1 MKKDIN
7 INKELPLIINSSD
20 DEVSQ
25 KSKNKN
31 DECSYFD
38 NELSLSS
45 ISQKDEENDLYTED
59 ERLDKNSK
67 DDICDLVQ
75 NIIDNEPKKKKIE
88 ITIKNEPK
96 NIFSKISTRNTDKPI
111 TFENEEKEN
120 EENEKNLMNKKRKRK

>member
-7 INKELPLIINSSD
+7 INKGLPLIIISSD
-20 DEVSQ
+20 GEVSH

-31 DECSYFD
+31 DECTFFD

-75 NIIDNEPKKKKIE
+75 NIMDNEPKKKKIE

-96 NIFSKISTRNTDKPI
+96 YIFSKTSTRNTDKPI

-120 EENEKNLMNKKRKRK
+120 EENEKTLMNKKRKRK

>member
-7 INKELPLIINSSD
+7 INKGLPLIIISSD
-20 DEVSQ
+20 DEVSH

-31 DECSYFD
+31 DECTFFD

-75 NIIDNEPKKKKIE
+75 NIMDNEPKKKKIE

-120 EENEKNLMNKKRKRK
+120 EENEKTLMNKKRKRK

>member
-7 INKELPLIINSSD
+7 INKGLPLIIISSD
-20 DEVSQ
+20 DEVSH

-31 DECSYFD
+31 DECTFFD

-75 NIIDNEPKKKKIE
+75 NIMDNEPKKKKIE

-96 NIFSKISTRNTDKPI
+96 YIFSKISTRNTDTI

-120 EENEKNLMNKKRKRK
+120 EENEKTLMNKKRKRK